1 MTLDTPVITI
11 RIGLFFDGTGNNA
24 LNALAGTPDKGVSYQ
39 GAISNIYRLYKY
51 YTTTIVP
58 ETLMQTGI
66 YMEGVG
72 TKTNDFDSTLAM
84 AVGVDLPL
92 TIGGYGVFAKYA
104 MAVSKACA
112 TIGQLLSSM
121 LPTQK
126 NVNIE
131 FDVFGF
137 SRGATIAR
145 HFANMVISKNNSIYL
160 PIAEILKKYDM
171 VLRQDLDIH
180 FLGLFDT
187 VASIWTLNNGQ
198 WQDPHDTGNTSG
210 MDIELRLIHPSK
222 VLQIQSMHEYRYNF
236 PLRSVQPPYVE
247 LPLPGCHSDI
257 GGSYALG
264 PAVQTE
270 VCRITPKRYWP
281 NPHYDPRAH
290 VVDEINNLRMD
301 PILNVLLEHSSV
313 EYSVLPLPYY
323 QGISRREVKGELQL
337 IAGWVMLDTA
347 CHNGC
352 SFDKDAFKADYPIP
366 DDLKPFL
373 RTALIRRN
381 EVSSH
386 MPLTPYSPQELA
398 FLARD
403 YIHISVDWKNV
414 LMPFAP
420 RPLNLL
426 TEPLQQHMHAQLAL
440 ETHFNGIFG
449 NESPNRPDMDWQRK
463 IFMNAHSIFPHL
475 RLGEMR
481 AENFVSDSA
490 IIIDKVVSYSTPPA
504 LPLDHWSLE
513 GLWNYANQTIT
524 LDAPG
529 GRIVYR
535 FNSRDLY
542 LVLGPAV
549 DGNHVHFEVKLDG
562 QAPAPYSGSD
572 VAPDGTGT
580 VISKR
585 KYHLVHRT
593 DNTEEQTFSITFY
606 GPKVVV
612 YAFALE

>member
-1 MTLDTPVITI
+1 MTLDIPTITI

-24 LNALAGTPDKGVSYQ
+24 LNVLAGTPDKGASYQ

-51 YTTTIVP
+51 YTTTTAP
-58 ETLMQTGI
+58 ETLLQAGI
-66 YMEGVG
+66 YIEGVG

-92 TIGGYGVFAKYA
+92 TVGGYGVFAKYA
-104 MAVSKACA
+104 MAITKACA
-112 TIGQLLSSM
+112 KIGQLLSSM

-126 NVNIE
+126 NVKIE

-145 HFANMVISKNNSIYL
+145 HFTNMVMSKNDSIYL
-160 PIAEILKKYDM
+160 PIAEILKKHDK
-171 VLRQDLDIH
+171 LLSRALDIH
-180 FLGLFDT
+180 FLGLFDS
-187 VASIWTLNNGQ
+187 VASIWALDKGQ

-210 MDIELRLIHPSK
+210 MDIELRLIHPNK
-222 VLQIQSMHEYRYNF
+222 VLQIRSMHEYRYNF

-270 VCRITPKRYWP
+270 VCHITPKRYWP
-281 NPHYDPRAH
+281 NPYYDPRKH
-290 VVDEINNLRMD
+290 VVDEIDNLRTD
-301 PILNVLLEHSSV
+301 PMLDVLLEHSSV
-313 EYSVLPLPYY
+313 EYAARPLPYY

-337 IAGWVMLDTA
+337 IAGWVMLDTV

-352 SFDKDAFKADYPIP
+352 RFEKELFRAEYPLP
-366 DDLKPFL
+366 EDLKPFL
-373 RTALIRRN
+373 RMGLIRRN
-381 EVSSH
+381 EVSAD
-386 MPLTPYSPQELA
+386 MPLTPYSPPQLA
-398 FLARD
+398 FLARN

-414 LMPFAP
+414 LMPVAP
-420 RPLNLL
+420 RPLTLP
-426 TEPLQQHMHAQLAL
+426 TEQAQLAL
-440 ETHFNGIFG
+440 EAHFNGIFG
-449 NESPNRPDMDWQRK
+449 NECPNRPDMNWQRK
-463 IFMNAHSIFPHL
+463 IFLNAHSILPHL
-475 RLGEMR
+475 NLGDMR

-490 IIIDKVVSYSTPPA
+490 VILNKVVNYLAPSVLS
-504 LPLDHWSLE
+504 LDHWSLE

-524 LDAPG
+524 QDAPD

-535 FNSRDLY
+535 FNRPDLY

-549 DGNHVHFEVKLDG
+549 DGNPVHFEVKLDS
-562 QAPAPYSGSD
+562 QAPTPYSGSD

-580 VISKR
+580 VVSKR

-593 DNTEEQTFSITFY
+593 DTTEEQTFSITFS

-612 YAFALE
+612 YPFALE